1 MRSRHAEIAFLLS
14 LIGAVVGLGYQMAYP
29 MPGLTAFMAMGM
41 PIIIILVALGQYLY
55 ARAMKKK
62 GVLA

>member
-1 MRSRHAEIAFLLS
+1 
-14 LIGAVVGLGYQMAYP
+14 MAYP